1 MNTLGLPAN
10 LPSDDLLALNPE
22 YESGETGITGT
33 AVTVA
38 NSNSRVRWA
47 NKQMTLAEPHV
58 MAQREQMDEAFRFRD
73 GHQLSDEDLRI
84 LKSQRRPDTAI
95 NEVQK
100 FVKFA
105 SGIERRTPCALLY
118 AARTIDDQDAATK
131 GELCTKFAEWFVDKS
146 AGTYERSA
154 AFEDVIVAGLG
165 FTDIGVTRASNPQG
179 DPRYRKVPADQM
191 WWPETDAMN
200 FGLDLPGGGPRW
212 LARESF
218 MDVDEAIRKWPD
230 EAMFIRAASGG
241 AANEDQFPDF
251 GRGAGRPINY
261 VVPWIMTEPLN
272 KNGGAGS
279 AKPGKVPITEFQFYD
294 TEDGYYFFDPLENND
309 AWENVSDFRK
319 LQRYYRS
326 IGKPITDY
334 DQQDKRV
341 FKRMFLLQRRIQL
354 GDEAKLVSQSAG
366 FTWNVLTGTWDK
378 KDKVFYGLLRAL
390 MSPQRYANAMFRQV
404 LELMGASTKGGYL
417 AETGA
422 ITLAQKRDIEETG
435 ARPGSVNI
443 VQAGAIQGQRILPKP
458 IPQLPQG
465 TLQVLSFCIDLVE
478 NITGLSMSLLGT
490 DQSNTPGV
498 SLRRRLTQGMVLL
511 AAPFD
516 ALSRFRKREGALIFD
531 FMKLIADNRV
541 IRIGGA
547 FDGQAIRMTKDP
559 FAIDYDI
566 VLDENDQD
574 PNLRQF
580 YTDSILQIAPML
592 VRTGNFFPELL
603 DYVNLPVQIRQKL
616 KEGMAS
622 NAQQAQE
629 NAMQGLS
636 VGGRG
641 KPRGKQDVESDNL
654 LKTARSVEHFA
665 KAKSAMD
672 KTSMGKDDQAQKRM
686 QAVFDGLLAAHKED
700 RENRHGEVKLSL
712 EALEKMFNGIKASQG
727 LGV

>member
-1 MNTLGLPAN
+1 VHQTIPVFNLETSEGFYTAN
-10 LPSDDLLALNPE
+10 
-22 YESGETGITGT
+22 GII
-33 AVTVA
+33 AH
-38 NSNSRVRWA
+38 N
-47 NKQMTLAEPHV
+47 
-58 MAQREQMDEAFRFRD
+58 
-73 GHQLSDEDLRI
+73 
-84 LKSQRRPDTAI
+84 
-95 NEVQK
+95 
-100 FVKFA
+100 
-105 SGIERRTPCALLY
+105 
-118 AARTIDDQDAATK
+118 
-131 GELCTKFAEWFVDKS
+131 CTKFAEWFVDRS

-154 AFEDVIVAGLG
+154 AFEDKLVGGLG
-165 FTDIGVTRASNPQG
+165 WVDIGITRASNPQG
-179 DPRYRKVPADQM
+179 DPRYRRTPPEQM

-200 FGLDLPGGGPRW
+200 FGLDQPGGGPRW

-230 EAMFIRAASGG
+230 EGMFIRAAAGG
-241 AANEDQFPDF
+241 AANEDQIPDF

-272 KNGGAGS
+272 KNGGGS
-279 AKPGKVPITEFQFYD
+279 SGKPGKVPITEFQFYD
-294 TEDGYYFFDPLENND
+294 TEDGYYFFDPLEQND
-309 AWENVSDFRK
+309 TWLNEADFRK
-319 LQRYYRS
+319 YRS
-326 IGKPITDY
+326 RLKALYHQAITDF

-341 FKRMFLLQRRIQL
+341 YKRMFMLQRRILL
-354 GDEAKLVSQSAG
+354 GDETKLVTQSGG
-366 FTWNVLTGTWDK
+366 FTWNVMTGTWDR

-390 MSPQRYANAMFRQV
+390 MAPQRYANAMFRQV
-404 LELMGASTKGGYL
+404 LEIMGASTKGGYL

-435 ARPGSVNI
+435 ARAGSVNI
-443 VQAGAIQGQRILPKP
+443 VQAGAIQGNRILPKA
-458 IPQLPQG
+458 IPQMPQG
-465 TLQVLSFCIDLVE
+465 SLAVLSFCIDMME
-478 NITGLSMSLLGT
+478 KIIGLSTSLLGT

-511 AAPFD
+511 AAEFD
-516 ALSRFRKREGALIFD
+516 SLSRFRKREGALIFD

-622 NAQQAQE
+622 SEKQKAEMAQE
-629 NAMQGLS
+629 GLAA
-636 VGGRG
+636 GGRG

-665 KAKSAMD
+665 KAKAVITNSAN
-672 KTSMGKDDQAQKRM
+672 SRSASERDDLA
-686 QAVFDGLLAAHKED
+686 AIFDRLLAAHKED
-700 RENRHGEVKLSL
+700 RENRHGDAKVSL
-712 EALEKMFNGIKASQG
+712 EALGKMFEGIKAAQG
-727 LGV
+727 LGNG